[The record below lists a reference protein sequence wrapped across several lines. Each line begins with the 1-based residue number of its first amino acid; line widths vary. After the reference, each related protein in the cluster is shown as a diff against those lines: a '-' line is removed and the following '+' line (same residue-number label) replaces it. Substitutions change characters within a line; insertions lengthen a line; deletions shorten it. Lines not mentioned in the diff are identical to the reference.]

1 RDWARPAEEEQPR
14 HWHGDGRRVAA
25 CVLRRERLWVGP
37 AQRVTAIS
45 NLSKADCHVLTTQL
59 NALFQDIAAIEKR
72 I

>member
-1 RDWARPAEEEQPR
+1 M
-14 HWHGDGRRVAA
+14 
-25 CVLRRERLWVGP
+25 GP

-72 I
+72 IGAGTHDVVDV